1 MRYQSG
7 FFSEVFATPVRSS
20 FWKCHSFWLV
30 KRSSLRLSN
39 QQVLVGMPAEA
50 ALLLLVCSRSLWMA
64 SELRASSDDYHI
76 LVMCMMANTRES
88 ELDDQAYNGF

>member
-50 ALLLLVCSRSLWMA
+50 ALLLLVCSRSLWQA
-64 SELRASSDDYHI
+64 SCAP
-76 LVMCMMANTRES
+76 LVMCMMVNTRES